1 MSTSLTSSLFTS
13 ASPSSLKECQNLWRV
28 HPVVSQQWEQK
39 NKQLFQDFFGDPL
52 GFFGFFMAGWWR
64 TLPDALGFFC
74 LAPPPLRLRLRL
86 CCQLIAFT
94 RFFFFYILV
103 IAEIL
108 RGFFCCF
115 VAVEWCLILDEF
127 VAFFEEPQIWVFFCL
142 AFCLWRPT
150 QLRFS
155 LRRSLQIFIFFFLVL
170 VNQVADSPR
179 KSLRRWTSFKIKK
192 ITNKDKVKTWL
203 EWWQTLFES
212 FRNFESSLTILSERR
227 SKD

>member
-94 RFFFFYILV
+94 RFFFFLYFGDCWDSSGIL
-103 IAEIL
+103 L
-108 RGFFCCF
+108 LLCCRRMMSYSGWIRRF
-115 VAVEWCLILDEF
+115 
-127 VAFFEEPQIWVFFCL
+127 
-142 AFCLWRPT
+142 LWRAPDLGLLLLGLLLVETNST
-150 QLRFS
+150 Q
-155 LRRSLQIFIFFFLVL
+155 I
-170 VNQVADSPR
+170 
-179 KSLRRWTSFKIKK
+179 
-192 ITNKDKVKTWL
+192 
-203 EWWQTLFES
+203 
-212 FRNFESSLTILSERR
+212 
-227 SKD
+227 

>member
-1 MSTSLTSSLFTS
+1 MSLSRFFSLLLFLRHLFPCSFPIFFFLLLFFFTGWCLHSDGKKMSTSLTSSLFTS

-74 LAPPPLRLRLRL
+74 LAPPPLRLRL

-115 VAVEWCLILDEF
+115 VAVEWCLIPDEF

-155 LRRSLQIFIFFFLVL
+155 LRRSFQIFFFFSGSGQPSGRFSS
-170 VNQVADSPR
+170 QVS
-179 KSLRRWTSFKIKK
+179 S
-192 ITNKDKVKTWL
+192 
-203 EWWQTLFES
+203 TLD
-212 FRNFESSLTILSERR
+212 IL
-227 SKD
+227 

>member
-74 LAPPPLRLRLRL
+74 LAPPPLRLRL

-94 RFFFFYILV
+94 RFFFFIFWWL
-103 IAEIL
+103 L
-108 RGFFCCF
+108 RFFGDSF
-115 VAVEWCLILDEF
+115 VALLPSNDVLFRMNSSLSLKSPRFGSSSAWPFACGD
-127 VAFFEEPQIWVFFCL
+127 
-142 AFCLWRPT
+142 
-150 QLRFS
+150 QLNSDLVWGDPFRFS
-155 LRRSLQIFIFFFLVL
+155 FFFLVL

-179 KSLRRWTSFKIKK
+179 KSLRRWTSFKIEK

-212 FRNFESSLTILSERR
+212 FEISSHL
-227 SKD
+227 